1 MPRTNPISLLR
12 PQINSARAAIAEA
25 RVASTAVAMSAGGVA
40 AGAAAAGAVA
50 IGSLAVKRGA
60 IKRLE
65 IDELVVKR
73 LQVDAHGGVTRAA
86 VHEWVSGYERAWRT
100 AGTAMLAALFTAEA
114 TYSPGPFEPTVRGLA
129 AIGEF
134 WEAGREG
141 ADELFTFSS
150 EQVAV
155 DGLIAVVRT
164 EVSYDIPERRRYRNL
179 WVLRFAPDGRV
190 SDFEEW
196 PFWPEQPRAA
206 D

>member
-1 MPRTNPISLLR
+1 MPRPDLISRLR
-12 PQINSARAAIAEA
+12 PQVNSARAAIAEA

-50 IGSLAVKRGA
+50 IGSLAVKRGT

-65 IDELVVKR
+65 IDELVVKQ

-86 VHEWVSGYERAWRT
+86 VGEWVSGYERAWRT
-100 AGTAMLAALFTAEA
+100 AGTAMLAALFTPEA
-114 TYSPGPFEPTVRGLA
+114 TYSPGPYEPTVRGLA
-129 AIGEF
+129 AIGTF
-134 WEAGREG
+134 WEAERSGP
-141 ADELFTFSS
+141 DEVFTLSS

-155 DGLIAVVRT
+155 DGMVAVVRT
-164 EVSYDIPERRRYRNL
+164 EVRYDIPERRHYRNL

-190 SDFEEW
+190 SAFEEW
-196 PFWPEQPRAA
+196 PFWPEQPRAG

>member
-1 MPRTNPISLLR
+1 MARKDLISLLR
-12 PQINSARAAIAEA
+12 PQVNSARAAIAEA
-25 RVASTAVAMSAGGVA
+25 RVASTAVAMTAGGVA

-60 IKRLE
+60 VKRLE
-65 IDELVVKR
+65 IDELVVRR

-86 VHEWVSGYERAWRT
+86 VGEWVGGYERAWRT
-100 AGTAMLAALFTAEA
+100 AGTAMLAALFTPEA
-114 TYSPGPFEPTVRGLA
+114 TYSPGPYEPTVRGLA

-134 WEAGREG
+134 WDAGRES
-141 ADELFTFSS
+141 ADEVFTFSS

-155 DGLIAVVRT
+155 DGMVAVVRT
-164 EVSYDIPERRRYRNL
+164 EVGYDIPERRHYRNL

-190 SDFEEW
+190 SAFEEW
-196 PFWPEQPRAA
+196 PFWPERQIAG